1 MLNLQILQ
9 MTTIYVGSKDLAGL
23 LEILRKEFKT
33 AVNCF
38 KRNKMIVNPDKFQ
51 SMITSS
57 KEKLS
62 KYVLNIN
69 GVDEPWNHLSNY

>member
-1 MLNLQILQ
+1 

-38 KRNKMIVNPDKFQ
+38 NRNKMIVNPDKFQ
-51 SMITSS
+51 SMIRSS
-57 KEKLS
+57 KEELS

-69 GVDEPWNHLSNY
+69 GVDEPWNHLSTY